1 MSDDN
6 SNVETPDNLGDFED
20 LFYERKPVEEAQ
32 EVEAEG
38 VDDET
43 EVTEEDT
50 EVEDTETEVEAEEAE
65 PDEDEVEEK
74 PKKGNRKPAKERIQE
89 LISEKYE
96 LERKALDAERRALD
110 AEKKLNAP
118 KEEQDKKPDT
128 AKAPTPDAK
137 DDKGE
142 AKYALGEFDPEY
154 IRDLT
159 KFTIE
164 QEQAGYAAKE
174 AARRAEEADRNAR
187 AQAQEKWSGRL
198 EEAEKDIPDVKE
210 KIISLSTLFAD
221 VEPQYGQYL
230 VDVVQTLENGPH
242 VLAYL
247 ADNPKEA
254 QAIVKSG
261 PTGATISLGRLDAR
275 LAKIAASDKAPVKVT
290 NAPPAP
296 KQTPRGTGKSA
307 IRADT
312 DDLTAFERQ
321 FFKKR

>member
-6 SNVETPDNLGDFED
+6 SNVEIPDDMGAFED
-20 LFYERKPVEEAQ
+20 LFYEREPEK
-32 EVEAEG
+32 EVEAEV
-38 VDDET
+38 VDEPEA
-43 EVTEEDT
+43 EVEEAEPEEDT
-50 EVEDTETEVEAEEAE
+50 EAETEVEEAE
-65 PDEDEVEEK
+65 DEADEEVEEK

-89 LISEKYE
+89 LITEKYE
-96 LERKALDAERRALD
+96 LERKAIEAERRALD

-118 KEEQDKKPDT
+118 KEQE
-128 AKAPTPDAK
+128 AKEPEKSDAPNPDAK

-142 AKYALGEFDPEY
+142 AKYPLGEFDPQY

-159 KFTIE
+159 RFTIE
-164 QEQAGYAAKE
+164 QEQAGYAQKE

-254 QAIVKSG
+254 QTIVKSG

-275 LAKIAASDKAPVKVT
+275 MAKIAANDKAPVKVT

>member
-6 SNVETPDNLGDFED
+6 SNVETDNLGDFED
-20 LFYERKPVEEAQ
+20 LFYERKPEEVK
-32 EVEAEG
+32 EVEAEV
-38 VDDET
+38 VDD
-43 EVTEEDT
+43 
-50 EVEDTETEVEAEEAE
+50 EVEAEEAE
-65 PDEDEVEEK
+65 IEDTNEEDAVEETEDEDEAEAKPEK
-74 PKKGNRKPAKERIQE
+74 RNRKSAKERIEE
-89 LISEKYE
+89 LTAARYE
-96 LERKALDAERRALD
+96 AERRALDAERRALD
-110 AEKKLNAP
+110 AEKLNAP
-118 KEEQDKKPDT
+118 KEEQEAKHKPDISP
-128 AKAPTPDAK
+128 APNPDAK

-142 AKYALGEFDPEY
+142 AKYPLGEFDPQY

-159 KFTIE
+159 RFTIE
-164 QEQAGYAAKE
+164 QEQAGYAQKE
-174 AARRAEEADRNAR
+174 ATRRQEEASNAAR
-187 AQAQEKWSGRL
+187 AQAQEKWVGRL
-198 EEAEKDIPDVKE
+198 DEAEKDIPDVKE

-254 QAIVKSG
+254 QTIVKSG

-275 LAKIAASDKAPVKVT
+275 LAKIASNDKAPVKVT